1 MIVIKENERLYA
13 TSWQYNSAR
22 ILTRLAQLITAQ
34 GGKVKPLYPAVIS
47 DRNLE
52 EACTATQ
59 RRIESAST
67 FHPKVREPLISNLQ
81 KELALFQSISNAPIT
96 VIHTSYI
103 NFAMNG
109 VYYSYSLDNNPFFP
123 FTTSKPLS
131 TPKAK
136 PTPAMPV
143 WKKVPSP
150 GLLTRLSALAALIPR
165 LNPLPGLSFPCSLP
179 PHSPPFA
186 TIPSAPASP
195 TLTMTVTTLK
205 PSPSKSAASRLIF
218 ERQSATTPFITTQ
231 SAKERS
237 DQNENQNPPPL
248 QPPV

>member
-1 MIVIKENERLYA
+1 MIVLKENERHHA

-59 RRIESAST
+59 RRIESSST

-81 KELALFQSISNAPIT
+81 KELALFQAIPNAPIT
-96 VIHTSYI
+96 VTHTSYI

-123 FTTSKPLS
+123 FHYLKTPIDPKSETYSGDACVEESSKSWFTDPLIGFGCPDSEIESAAGAILSLLLAAPLS
-131 TPKAK
+131 AIRHDTKR
-136 PTPAMPV
+136 
-143 WKKVPSP
+143 
-150 GLLTRLSALAALIPR
+150 TRIP
-165 LNPLPGLSFPCSLP
+165 NAYDSGYHFE
-179 PHSPPFA
+179 
-186 TIPSAPASP
+186 TIP
-195 TLTMTVTTLK
+195 
-205 PSPSKSAASRLIF
+205 I
-218 ERQSATTPFITTQ
+218 
-231 SAKERS
+231 KERRIKI
-237 DQNENQNPPPL
+237 DF
-248 QPPV
+248 

>member
-47 DRNLE
+47 DRNLK

-59 RRIESAST
+59 RRIESSST
-67 FHPKVREPLISNLQ
+67 LHPKVREPLISNLQ
-81 KELALFQSISNAPIT
+81 KELALFQSIPNAPIT
-96 VIHTSYI
+96 VTHTSYI

-123 FTTSKPLS
+123 FHYLKPLS
-131 TPKAK
+131 NPKAK

-143 WKKVPSP
+143 WKKAPSP
-150 GLLTRLSALAALIPR
+150 GLLTRLSALVALIPR
-165 LNPLPGLSFPCSLP
+165 LNPLLGPSSPCSLP

-186 TIPSAPASP
+186 TIPSAPAFP
-195 TLTMTVTTLK
+195 TLTILATTLK

-218 ERQSATTPFITTQ
+218 ERQSVI
-231 SAKERS
+231 
-237 DQNENQNPPPL
+237 L
-248 QPPV
+248 

>member
-1 MIVIKENERLYA
+1 MIVLKENERHHA

-52 EACTATQ
+52 EAYTATQ
-59 RRIESAST
+59 RRIESSST

-81 KELALFQSISNAPIT
+81 KELALFQAIPNAPIT
-96 VIHTSYI
+96 VTHTSYI

-123 FTTSKPLS
+123 FHYLKTPIDPKSETYSGDACVEESSKS
-131 TPKAK
+131 WFTD
-136 PTPAMPV
+136 
-143 WKKVPSP
+143 
-150 GLLTRLSALAALIPR
+150 PR
-165 LNPLPGLSFPCSLP
+165 
-179 PHSPPFA
+179 
-186 TIPSAPASP
+186 APASP
-195 TLTMTVTTLK
+195 TLTIPATTLK
-205 PSPSKSAASRLIF
+205 ISPSKSAASRLIF
-218 ERQSATTPFITTQ
+218 ERQNAATPFITIQ

-237 DQNENQNPPPL
+237 N
-248 QPPV
+248 